1 MRWGRRLEDG
11 SVHSQAEA
19 SGQLGLDS
27 EMSPTGYQY
36 AYLGVVNLGRWRPQD
51 ISFEARSRE
60 FKSRRPHHIIGD
72 IGSRWFCWVTRKSEN
87 RRVTLTWKSWCHC
100 FVPRVCWWRISGE
113 KRDWVLV
120 FWKENTIRKT
130 VCVPET
136 CVTWHKKTMDFL

>member
-36 AYLGVVNLGRWRPQD
+36 ACIGVVNLGRWRPQD

-60 FKSRRPHHIIGD
+60 FKSRRPHHLKGD
-72 IGSRWFCWVTRKSEN
+72 IGSGLFCWGTWKSGN
-87 RRVTLTWKSWCHC
+87 RRVTGTWTLTGST
-100 FVPRVCWWRISGE
+100 
-113 KRDWVLV
+113 WVLV
-120 FWKENTIRKT
+120 LANR
-130 VCVPET
+130 
-136 CVTWHKKTMDFL
+136 

>member
-51 ISFEARSRE
+51 MGFEARSRE
-60 FKSRRPHHIIGD
+60 FKSRRPHHPNGD
-72 IGSRWFCWVTRKSEN
+72 IAEGLFLDVH
-87 RRVTLTWKSWCHC
+87 V
-100 FVPRVCWWRISGE
+100 
-113 KRDWVLV
+113 DV
-120 FWKENTIRKT
+120 FWG
-130 VCVPET
+130 T
-136 CVTWHKKTMDFL
+136 CKSTWPPLHVVFARRSAF

>member
-60 FKSRRPHHIIGD
+60 FKSRRPHHLKHTHTKLLND
-72 IGSRWFCWVTRKSEN
+72 DGSICDGRTS
-87 RRVTLTWKSWCHC
+87 
-100 FVPRVCWWRISGE
+100 
-113 KRDWVLV
+113 
-120 FWKENTIRKT
+120 
-130 VCVPET
+130 
-136 CVTWHKKTMDFL
+136 